1 MTTEPSAHL
10 SEEAMNDVLIGMG
23 SPESEAHVAAC
34 GECRAQLQ
42 AFQAEMNLFNETS
55 LAWSEARSAT
65 LGALEPPKKHASMWV
80 PANWAFAAALMLA
93 VGIPVWMH
101 NHGPVKY
108 QEQVATAP
116 AAAQQDS
123 AEQIAEDNE
132 LMRSVDMA
140 LSSGEESP
148 LSEYQITERS
158 HEGPKARLELRHE

>member
-10 SEEAMNDVLIGMG
+10 SEEAMNDVLVGMG
-23 SPESEAHVAAC
+23 SPESQAHVAAC
-34 GECRAQLQ
+34 GECRAQLR
-42 AFQAEMNLFNETS
+42 AFQAEMHLFNETS

-65 LGALEPPKKHASMWV
+65 LGAISPPKKHASMLI
-80 PANWAFAAALMLA
+80 PASWAFAAALLLV

-101 NHGPVKY
+101 NHGPAKHP
-108 QEQVATAP
+108 EQTVAAP
-116 AAAQQDS
+116 AAVQQDS